1 MLAMLL
7 ETILVILKVS
17 CFELVNAMFYSGP
30 YGEQDDEQVFVQ
42 KVVSE
47 TDKLFVRYASTGKR

>member
-1 MLAMLL
+1 
-7 ETILVILKVS
+7 
-17 CFELVNAMFYSGP
+17 MFYSGP